1 MPARDDYFHFVKL
14 AYVFVTMSLLGGAGA
29 AVGSMVGHGLGRGG
43 LLGGGFLGGMLLVIG
58 GGFLVQRLGWIR
70 RSQRFWTN
78 AGGVA
83 GFFLACMMAL
93 ATLSSPVGPILST
106 FLIGSGAVLGA
117 LVGHSAH
124 DQA

>member
-1 MPARDDYFHFVKL
+1 VKL
-14 AYVFVTMSLLGGAGA
+14 AYLFLTMCLFGGVGG

-43 LLGGGFLGGMLLVIG
+43 LMLGGFIGGILFVIG
-58 GGFLVQRLGWIR
+58 GGFLSQRLGWIR

-83 GFFLACMMAL
+83 GFVLACMVAL

-106 FLIGSGAVLGA
+106 LLVGTGAVFGA
-117 LVGHSAH
+117 VVGHSAH
-124 DQA
+124 AEA